1 MPIYEYRCERCGRRF
16 SFLVLRSDD
25 VPHCDRCGSSQL
37 RKLISRV
44 RFLRS
49 EEDRLERLADPA
61 TFAGL
66 DENDPRSVAR
76 LMKRFGREL
85 GDELGEDVDQLVEE
99 AMEEA
104 DSQEAEDEEDL

>member
-1 MPIYEYRCERCGRRF
+1 MPR
-16 SFLVLRSDD
+16 
-25 VPHCDRCGSSQL
+25 CDRCGSTEVQ
-37 RKLISRV
+37 KLISRV
-44 RFLRS
+44 RFLRG

-66 DENDPRSVAR
+66 DESDPRSVAR
-76 LMKRFGREL
+76 FMKRLGREL

-104 DSQEAEDEEDL
+104 ESEGAEDEEDL